1 MSTAED
7 ETEMDATV
15 IVVGGGPAGLSAA
28 LFTAKNGLETTVFDT
43 DETWM
48 HKAHLFNYL
57 GIGSV
62 GGSEFMATARQQV
75 DDFGTD
81 RRQGEEVTSVED
93 ADDGFVVETDDGTYE
108 ADYVILATGANRDLA
123 ADLGCE
129 FTDEDLVDV
138 GVDMETSVDGVY
150 ATGAMVRPEEWQ
162 AAIAVG
168 DGAAAALNILSSEKG
183 EYYHDFDVPADA
195 ARVFGEHVAE

>member
-1 MSTAED
+1 MSD
-7 ETEMDATV
+7 ETTADDVSV

-75 DDFGTD
+75 DDFGVD
-81 RRQGEEVTSVED
+81 RRQGEAVTGVS
-93 ADDGFVVETDDGTYE
+93 ETDDGFAVETEDGSEE
-108 ADYVILATGANRDLA
+108 ADYVVLATGANRDLA
-123 ADLGCE
+123 EDLGCDSSSDD
-129 FTDEDLVDV
+129 TVDV
-138 GVDMETSVDGVY
+138 GIDMETSVEGAY
-150 ATGAMVRPEEWQ
+150 ATGAMVRTEEWQ
-162 AAIAVG
+162 AAISVG
-168 DGAAAALNILSSEKG
+168 DGAAAALNIFSTVRG
-183 EYYHDFDVPADA
+183 EHFHDFDVPNDA
-195 ARVFGEHVAE
+195 ARVFAGHVAE